1 MNSNK
6 RWADMI
12 NAQPMFDVLALA
24 NKKEKEGN
32 YLARMEIGDT
42 PGFKNN
48 SIDRILVKSSQEPH
62 RYSPS
67 KGEPF
72 LIDVLFAKQWGQ
84 FSKDVYD
91 ISVAPANFL
100 IMAALAAVTSSGDTV
115 LIPDPGFPTYKL
127 ACEFLGL
134 KTLTYSLYPNKSY
147 TFPSIDLS
155 EFSSNSLPKVIII
168 NNPSNPLGI
177 AFDGKQVLEAI
188 NSLVQAGVEVII
200 DETYINLVYDS
211 TDPFIPIDDAIRIR
225 TFSKEHCAPGL
236 RVGYA
241 LANHEY
247 SNTISNLISL
257 TISCVPKFIQI
268 AVAEY
273 LSTDESALFLQ
284 SVIKEMKQRHELLSN
299 TLPNNA
305 MLTKPNSAFYAMIE
319 TGEAEKSY
327 EFFMEKHVATCPGSK
342 FGPAAKSA
350 LRISIAGKSETLSK
364 DFKMLLDAYNQWV
377 NN

>member
-1 MNSNK
+1 MSSNK
-6 RWADMI
+6 KWADMI
-12 NAQPMFDVLALA
+12 KAQPMFDVLAEA
-24 NKKEKEGN
+24 NKKEKEGK

-42 PGFKNN
+42 PGFKN
-48 SIDRILVKSSQEPH
+48 SSVNRFLSKTSEEPH

-72 LIDVLFAKQWGQ
+72 LIDVLFAKQWTQ
-84 FSKDVYD
+84 FSKDSYD

-100 IMAALAAVTSSGDTV
+100 IMASLAAVTSPGDTV

-127 ACEFLGL
+127 ACDFLGL
-134 KTLTYSLYPNKSY
+134 KTLTYSLYPNNSY
-147 TFPSIDLS
+147 VFPPINFSELSSI
-155 EFSSNSLPKVIII
+155 SLPKAIII

-177 AFDGKQVLEAI
+177 AYDGEQVLGAI
-188 NSLVQAGVEVII
+188 KSLVQAGVKVII

-211 TDPFIPIDDAIRIR
+211 TNPFIPFDDAIRIR

-247 SNTISNLISL
+247 TNTISNFISL

-284 SVIKEMKQRHELLSN
+284 SVIKEMKQRHELLFN

-327 EFFMEKHVATCPGSK
+327 EFFMEKNVATCPGSK

-377 NN
+377 SN